1 MKRAYADIPEG
12 QIFYRFEGSGEPVL
26 LLHAGVTSSGE
37 YIKVIP
43 FLSKNYR
50 VIAPDFLG
58 NGDSDPAPFA
68 YDIIDHARTMVHLM
82 DILGIK
88 KAAVVGQHVGGKIGL
103 EMAVNWPE
111 RVSKLVLSSPNYP
124 EAEDEKSVKD
134 PPNFMGRVEIKAD
147 GSHLMEWWRRSA
159 LWGHPLDIT
168 HDRAVEYVK
177 AGPRGEEIHWA
188 GGAYDPRPRLPLVKC
203 PTLVFSATHDPFC
216 GMAETVHKLT
226 PGSKLIIL
234 ENGPI
239 DIDRLWPKEFAGVV
253 LNFLNAA
260 GNEK

>member
-12 QIFYRFEGSGEPVL
+12 QIHYRIEGKGEPVM
-26 LLHAGVTSSGE
+26 LLHAGVTSSLE

-43 FLSKNYR
+43 FLSTTYC

-68 YDIIDHARTMVHLM
+68 YDIIDHARTMIHFM
-82 DILGIK
+82 DSLGIK
-88 KAAVVGQHVGGKIGL
+88 KAGVVGQHVGGKIGL
-103 EMAVNWPE
+103 EMAVTWPE

-124 EAEDEKSVKD
+124 EEEKEKTFKD
-134 PPNFMGRVEIKAD
+134 PPNFMGRVEIMAD

-168 HDRAVEYVK
+168 NDRTLEYIK

-188 GGAYDPRPRLPLVKC
+188 SGAYNLNLRLPLINC
-203 PTLVFSATHDPFC
+203 PTLVLSGTLDPFYPVVEKIKELLPN
-216 GMAETVHKLT
+216 GKLAVIEK
-226 PGSKLIIL
+226 GSIWVTRVMPN
-234 ENGPI
+234 EYA
-239 DIDRLWPKEFAGVV
+239 KEV
-253 LNFLNAA
+253 LNFLKTDN
-260 GNEK
+260 

>member
-12 QIFYRFEGSGEPVL
+12 QIHYRIEGKGETVL
-26 LLHAGVTSSGE
+26 LLHAGVTSSLE

-43 FLSKNYR
+43 FLSTTYC

-68 YDIIDHARTMVHLM
+68 YDIIDHARTMIHFM
-82 DILGIK
+82 DSLGIK

-124 EAEDEKSVKD
+124 EEEQEKTFKD
-134 PPNFMGRVEIKAD
+134 PPNFMGRVEIVAD

-168 HDRAVEYVK
+168 NDRTLEYIK

-188 GGAYDPRPRLPLVKC
+188 GGAYDPRPKLPLVRC
-203 PTLVFSATHDPFC
+203 PTLVLSATHDPFC
-216 GMAETVHKLT
+216 VMAEPVHKLV
-226 PGSKLIIL
+226 PGSKLKII

-239 DIDRLWPKEFAGVV
+239 DIDRVWPKEFAEAV
-253 LNFLNAA
+253 LSFLNSA
-260 GNEK
+260 K

>member
-12 QIFYRFEGSGEPVL
+12 QIHYRIEGSGAVVL
-26 LLHAGVTSSGE
+26 LLHAGVTSSLE

-43 FLSKNYR
+43 FLSKTYC

-68 YDIIDHARTMVHLM
+68 YDIIDHARTMIHLM
-82 DILGIK
+82 DSLGIK

-103 EMAVNWPE
+103 EMAVTWPE

-124 EAEDEKSVKD
+124 EEEKDKTIKD
-134 PPNFMGRVEIKAD
+134 PPNFMGRVEIQAD
-147 GSHLMEWWRRSA
+147 GSHLIEWWRRSA

-168 HDRAVEYVK
+168 HDRTVEYIK

-188 GGAYDPRPRLPLVKC
+188 GGAYDPRPKLPLVRC

-216 GMAETVHKLT
+216 GMAETVHRLV
-226 PGSKLIIL
+226 PGSQLKII

-239 DIDRLWPKEFAGVV
+239 DIDRVWPKEFAEVI
-253 LNFLNAA
+253 LNYLN
-260 GNEK
+260 GSDI